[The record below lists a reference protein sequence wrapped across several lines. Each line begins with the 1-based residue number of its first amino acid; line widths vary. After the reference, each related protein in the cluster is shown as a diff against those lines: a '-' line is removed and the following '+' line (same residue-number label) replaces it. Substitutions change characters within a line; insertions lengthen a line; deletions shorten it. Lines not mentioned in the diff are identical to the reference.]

1 MLINKIRK
9 QFLMSTPINKI
20 IPVAVSQSDSSDGES
35 FSIADTIDTVLQY
48 WWVILSVWV
57 LITTG
62 GVLYAM
68 SLHTIYQADALVQIE
83 DKKNASIGGLKDIA
97 TAFDIGQSPVLGEI
111 DIVRSRELIYKAILA
126 TRADLIAEPL
136 GRFPLIGHFLAARHN
151 RASNE
156 LAKPFLGLGGWAWGG
171 EKLVLDVFEVP
182 EQYLGAGFTLQITDK
197 DTWSLTREG
206 LGVVSTGKVGQLA
219 EIKLKNGVGK
229 IKVNYLQGLTGN
241 KFIVQRNSMV
251 ASYASVYANLK
262 VAETARLSSVI
273 RIQFESERPAF
284 AVSFVNEL
292 AKAYLTQNVNR
303 RSEEAQKSLAFLE
316 QQLPEIK
323 KSMELSEESLNA
335 FRTRTQTVNVEREND
350 SLLQKT
356 VQVESNRI
364 QLELKRKELLQRY
377 KDDHPILASVTEQLR
392 TMEGES
398 GKINREVS
406 KLPEQQRDFLRLARD
421 VQVGSQ
427 LYTALLNSSQELK
440 IAKAGTIGNV
450 RIIDY
455 AVIPE
460 NPIKPKRSAIVTVAL
475 TIGFLVGL
483 LACFFVRTL
492 RPTLRNTEE
501 LEKATG
507 LISYASIP
515 ESSIQTKLFIKTK
528 AKARAV
534 GKHNLLSVI
543 NPGDPAVESI
553 RSLRTGLAFSLA
565 DAANKNILIT
575 GPTAGLGKS
584 FVAANLAVVIAA
596 AGKRVLIVDCDLR
609 RPRLDTYFGVP
620 KVPGLSDLLSGSVA
634 ASQAIKA
641 GPVEGVHIL
650 TAGTTVP
657 NPAELLLSSR
667 FEKLLREL
675 STVYDHLIFDSA
687 PVLPV
692 GDTLAVAPLCGIT
705 MLVARAEQ
713 TTPREIN
720 EAARKLIA
728 SGATVNGVI
737 FNGIKRGRVGYGY
750 TYKYH
755 YTYGKN

>member
-1 MLINKIRK
+1 
-9 QFLMSTPINKI
+9 MSILNNNSKAPISPSN
-20 IPVAVSQSDSSDGES
+20 AAESSEGSS
-35 FSIADTIDTVLQY
+35 FSIVDVIDTVLQY
-48 WWVILSVWV
+48 WWVILSVWLSIAV
-57 LITTG
+57 A

-68 SLHTIYQADALVQIE
+68 SLRTIYQADALVQVE

-97 TAFDIGQSPVLGEI
+97 SAFDIGQSPVLGEI
-111 DIVRSRELIYKAILA
+111 DIIKSRELIYKAITV
-126 TRADLIAEPL
+126 TRADLIAVPT
-136 GRFPLIGHFLAARHN
+136 GTFPLIGHFFAARHN
-151 RASNE
+151 RISND
-156 LAKPFLGLGGWAWGG
+156 LAPPLFGLSGWAWGG
-171 EKLVLDVFEVP
+171 EKVVLDVLELP
-182 EQYLGAGFTLQITDK
+182 EQYLGKQFVLQITNK
-197 DTWSLTREG
+197 NAWSLTREG
-206 LGVVSTGKVGQLA
+206 LGTVATGLVGQLI
-219 EIKLKNGVGK
+219 EFKVGKSTGK
-229 IKVNYLQGLTGN
+229 IKVNFLQGQSGT
-241 KFIVQRNSMV
+241 KFALQRNTMV
-251 ASYASVYANLK
+251 ASYASVISGLK

-273 RIQFESERPAF
+273 RIQYESENPAF
-284 AVSFVNEL
+284 AVVFVNEL

-323 KSMELSEESLNA
+323 KSMEVSEESLNA

-356 VQVESNRI
+356 VQVESSRI

-455 AVIPE
+455 AVVPE
-460 NPIKPKRSAIVTVAL
+460 NPIKPKRSSIVYLAVIL
-475 TIGFLVGL
+475 GFLLGVL
-483 LACFFVRTL
+483 SCFVARAL

-501 LEKATG
+501 LENTTG

-515 ESSIQTKLFIKTK
+515 ESSIQTKLFLK
-528 AKARAV
+528 AKIRKNKTQG
-534 GKHNLLSVI
+534 GKHNLLSLI

-565 DAANKNILIT
+565 DATNKNILIT

-596 AGKRVLIVDCDLR
+596 SGKRVLIVDCDLR

-634 ASQAIKA
+634 AAQAIKA
-641 GPVEGVHIL
+641 SPMDGVHVL
-650 TAGTTVP
+650 TAGTSVP

-667 FEKLLREL
+667 FEKLLSEL
-675 STVYDHLIFDSA
+675 STVYDHIVFDSA

-720 EAARKLIA
+720 EAARKLTA

-737 FNGIKRGRVGYGY
+737 FNGIKRGRMGYGY

-755 YTYGKN
+755 YTYGNK